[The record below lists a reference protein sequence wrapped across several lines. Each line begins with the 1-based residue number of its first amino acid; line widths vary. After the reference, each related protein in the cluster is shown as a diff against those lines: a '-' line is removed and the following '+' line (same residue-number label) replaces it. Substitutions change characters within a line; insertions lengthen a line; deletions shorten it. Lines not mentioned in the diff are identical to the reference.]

1 MSHPSAFWDRIATR
15 YAKAPVAD
23 EASYQHKLA
32 VTRQHLSPQSEVL
45 EFGCGTGSTAVE
57 LAPHVAHYLAT
68 DISANM
74 LAIARDKGP
83 QHPHLEFQQAAI
95 EDVPGEALFD
105 VILGMSILHL
115 VDDLDA
121 TLAHVS
127 RLLRPGGVFVSS
139 TMCMADAYGWFR
151 FVGPL
156 GRALGLFPR
165 VAMLKRSYLVN
176 RIEAAGFRID
186 YRFQP
191 TSRKAT
197 FLVAVKPTGAG
208 DG

>member
-15 YAKAPVAD
+15 YAKSPVAD
-23 EASYQHKLA
+23 QASYRHKLA
-32 VTRQHLSPQSEVL
+32 VTRQHFTPQSQVF
-45 EFGCGTGSTAVE
+45 EFGCGTGSTAIE
-57 LAPHVAHYLAT
+57 HAPHVAHYLAT
-68 DISANM
+68 DISSTM
-74 LAIARDKGP
+74 LAIARDRTAG
-83 QHPHLEFQQAAI
+83 QANLEFQQAAI
-95 EDVPGEALFD
+95 EDIPGEARFD

-115 VDDLDA
+115 VKDLDA
-121 TLAHVS
+121 TLAHVH
-127 RLLRPGGVFVSS
+127 RLLRPGGIFASS
-139 TMCMADAYGWFR
+139 TMCMSDGYGWFR

-165 VAMLKRSYLVN
+165 VSMFKRSHLES

-197 FLVAVKPTGAG
+197 FLVAVKTTGEPPG
-208 DG
+208 